1 MMNMHHAMNAC
12 AYIPHGCMSPAAVFT
27 RCNCADSPY
36 PVKKHVAVIVPVV
49 VVVVVIII
57 VVAII
62 IITIITSIIVVAIA
76 IVTATV

>member
-36 PVKKHVAVIVPVV
+36 PVKKHVAVIIP

-62 IITIITSIIVVAIA
+62 IIPIITSIIVVAIA

>member
-1 MMNMHHAMNAC
+1 MMN
-12 AYIPHGCMSPAAVFT
+12 MSPAAVFT

-36 PVKKHVAVIVPVV
+36 PVKKHVAGIVP

>member
-12 AYIPHGCMSPAAVFT
+12 AYIPHGCMSPAAVLT

-36 PVKKHVAVIVPVV
+36 PVKKHVAVIVP